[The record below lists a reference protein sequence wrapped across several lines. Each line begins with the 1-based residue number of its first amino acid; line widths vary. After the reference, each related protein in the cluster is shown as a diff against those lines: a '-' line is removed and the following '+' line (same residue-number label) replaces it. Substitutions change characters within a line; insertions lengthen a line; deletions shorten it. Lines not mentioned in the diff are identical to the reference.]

1 MHIEESSKIDT
12 PWISL
17 KRVFGDCSA
26 DDEYNNANILLSK
39 REISIVDDEYNKARI
54 LLSKRTIPII
64 ENGI

>member
-26 DDEYNNANILLSK
+26 DDEYNNAG
-39 REISIVDDEYNKARI
+39 I